1 MMFIIICMWWVG
13 IQLSAPLWFYIL
25 LGISL
30 FIKIFS
36 YGIDMYNKGKEN
48 R

>member
-1 MMFIIICMWWVG
+1 MLPIICLWWVG
-13 IQLSAPLWFYIL
+13 IQLGMSSWFYIL
-25 LGISL
+25 LGISM

>member
-1 MMFIIICMWWVG
+1 MMLAIICLWWVG
-13 IQLSAPLWFYIL
+13 IQLSAPSWFYIL
-25 LGISL
+25 LAISIV
-30 FIKIFS
+30 IKIFS

>member
-1 MMFIIICMWWVG
+1 MLAIICLWWVG
-13 IQLSAPLWFYIL
+13 IQLGAPSWFYML
-25 LGISL
+25 LGISI
-30 FIKIFS
+30 FIKIIS